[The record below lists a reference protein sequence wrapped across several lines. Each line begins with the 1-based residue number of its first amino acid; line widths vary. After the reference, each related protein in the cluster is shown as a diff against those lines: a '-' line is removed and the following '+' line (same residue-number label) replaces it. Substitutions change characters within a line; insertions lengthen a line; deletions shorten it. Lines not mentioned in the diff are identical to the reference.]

1 MIICSFSSLIDI
13 LIAIIL
19 KKRKIFSHSEAY
31 SLVNDR
37 DQQQSRS
44 TYGNG
49 LWRLLPDAR
58 VLNLSNAKVDRAAER
73 SDLGEREKLTN
84 TIGAIKSGSVNSC
97 YQRKCTV
104 VQLEQRGIEQSECV
118 AYALANKANGVSI
131 QLTT

>member
-44 TYGNG
+44 AYGNG

-97 YQRKCTV
+97 Y
-104 VQLEQRGIEQSECV
+104 
-118 AYALANKANGVSI
+118 
-131 QLTT
+131 